1 MYYLNNTTYNEKTLM
16 GRLRRYF
23 LIYFETFSVS
33 TADSLFLLI
42 FSILALESAH
52 SIRFLYHHF
61 LSGITKKSLNVFYY
75 ACSYAKVDY
84 SNFMNITARTAL
96 KLIPDPLKTHPV
108 FLCVDDTMVSKS
120 GKKFENV
127 SKLFN
132 HAAHNGSNYLNG
144 HCFVSIM
151 LCVPVLDHDKIS
163 YLSVPLGYRMW
174 QKKESKLELA
184 ASMIRQVMPEFLSK
198 EHVIILCDSWYT
210 KKNLVSIIDEYPNLD
225 LIGNARIDS
234 VMYDLAPERTGRRG
248 RPAKHGK
255 RLCVE
260 TDFTFSKEK
269 IGDYYTG
276 VRRVFTKIFGD
287 REVLAYVTDTEKGN
301 GTKSLFFSTIF
312 SEDLKVF
319 CTEEEHSSSDQTDHD
334 PVNYIRCYY
343 MPFDGRSKSATMN
356 RKRSGLFAT
365 IWYGVAR
372 E

>member
-151 LCVPVLDHDKIS
+151 LCVPVWNQDKIS

-174 QKKESKLELA
+174 KKKESKLELA
-184 ASMIRQVMPEFLSK
+184 ATMIRKVMPEFQSR

-210 KKNLVSIIDEYPNLD
+210 KQNLVCIVNEYPNLD

-234 VMYDLAPERTGRRG
+234 VMYDLAPAHTGRRG

-255 RLCVE
+255 RLSVE
-260 TDFTFSKEK
+260 TDFTFSGEK

-276 VRRVFTKIFGD
+276 VRRVFTRIFGNQ
-287 REVLAYVTDTEKGN
+287 EVLAYVTATEKEHG
-301 GTKSLFFSTIF
+301 KKRLFSVRFFQKNCRFS
-312 SEDLKVF
+312 V
-319 CTEEEHSSSDQTDHD
+319 H
-334 PVNYIRCYY
+334 
-343 MPFDGRSKSATMN
+343 GRK
-356 RKRSGLFAT
+356 KHH
-365 IWYGVAR
+365 
-372 E
+372 